1 MNDDQQLISL
11 GLVPRKSLG
20 VRYYSVAIMFPGPS
34 GNETQES

>member
-20 VRYYSVAIMFPGPS
+20 VRYYSVALVFPSPS
-34 GNETQES
+34 SDEKRVS